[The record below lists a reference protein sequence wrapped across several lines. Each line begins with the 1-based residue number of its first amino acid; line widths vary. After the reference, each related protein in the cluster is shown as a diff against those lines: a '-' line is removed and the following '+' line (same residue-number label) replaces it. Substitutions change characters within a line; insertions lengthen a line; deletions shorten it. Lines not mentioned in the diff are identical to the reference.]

1 MSKKDTCCISF
12 RSAVSGCSSLAAE
25 AGLLAAVPPPSLL
38 AHVWSCSP
46 LYATFSSPEILFRT
60 LRRLRHNRKK
70 PQPRTTKTG
79 HILTKPEI
87 TPGWGQR
94 HVSGQA
100 KLYLLLMVFTC
111 TNVLF
116 YQNPWCIMTWFNIMV
131 VCWFFLVWFGVLC
144 MGLVWFFF
152 FNWVMS
158 CKKKTWG
165 WERSA
170 VRGLWAG
177 PAVLVRASGRSCC
190 WSWAF
195 SLSVLSSGFCKV
207 LQVLPVQMRSSC

>member
-152 FNWVMS
+152 F
-158 CKKKTWG
+158 
-165 WERSA
+165 
-170 VRGLWAG
+170 
-177 PAVLVRASGRSCC
+177 
-190 WSWAF
+190 
-195 SLSVLSSGFCKV
+195 
-207 LQVLPVQMRSSC
+207 